1 MPKLLLLR
9 HATAER
15 ARPRQH
21 DHERELTKEGRK
33 EAKAIGKKIAALGD
47 AIDLVLSSDSTRT
60 RETWDGVAP
69 SLDEKPKVRFLQ
81 SLFEAHDYLPIIKA
95 EGGKAETILVIGHNP
110 TIQET
115 AIELAASLAGRDG
128 TRLRSG
134 FPKGAVAVFEFDG
147 EWSSLRAGQMK
158 LTAFIEAD
166 ER

>member
-15 ARPRQH
+15 ARPRQPDH
-21 DHERELTKEGRK
+21 DRELTREGHK

-69 SLDEKPKVRFLQ
+69 ALDKRPKVRFLQ

-95 EGGKAETILVIGHNP
+95 EGGKAQTILLIGHNP
-110 TIQET
+110 SIQAT
-115 AIELAASLAGRDG
+115 AVELASSLSGRDG
-128 TRLRSG
+128 T
-134 FPKGAVAVFEFDG
+134 K
-147 EWSSLRAGQMK
+147 
-158 LTAFIEAD
+158 
-166 ER
+166 

>member
-15 ARPRQH
+15 ARPRQS

-33 EAKAIGKKIAALGD
+33 EAKAIGKKIAQLGD

-69 SLDEKPKVRFLQ
+69 SLDGKPKVRFLQ
-81 SLFEAHDYLPIIKA
+81 SLFEAHDYVPIIKA
-95 EGGKAETILVIGHNP
+95 EGGKAQTILLIGHNP

-115 AIELAASLAGRDG
+115 AVELAASLSGRDG
-128 TRLRSG
+128 NKLRSG

-147 EWSSLRAGQMK
+147 EWASLRPGQMK
-158 LTAFIEAD
+158 LVAFIEAD
-166 ER
+166 E

>member
-15 ARPRQH
+15 ARPRQS
-21 DHERELTKEGRK
+21 DHERELTKGGRK
-33 EAKAIGKKIAALGD
+33 EATAIGKKIAELGA

-95 EGGKAETILVIGHNP
+95 DGGKAQAILVIGHNP
-110 TIQET
+110 TIQ
-115 AIELAASLAGRDG
+115 AAALELASNLSGRDG
-128 TRLRSG
+128 IRLRSG
-134 FPKGAVAVFEFDG
+134 FPKAAVAVFAFDG
-147 EWSSLRAGQMK
+147 DWASLKAGQMR
-158 LTAFIEAD
+158 LEAFIEAD
-166 ER
+166 EK